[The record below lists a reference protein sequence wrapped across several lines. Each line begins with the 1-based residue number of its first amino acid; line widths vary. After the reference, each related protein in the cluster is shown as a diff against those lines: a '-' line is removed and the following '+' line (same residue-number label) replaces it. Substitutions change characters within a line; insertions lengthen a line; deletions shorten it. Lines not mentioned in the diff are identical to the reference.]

1 MTMIAH
7 PTIERKSIS
16 FALILFFSS
25 GSAIDMQVA
34 ALLSWSY

>member
-1 MTMIAH
+1 MTTEPH

-16 FALILFFSS
+16 FVLIPFFWS

-34 ALLSWSY
+34 LSPS